1 MIAKKNIIPI
11 LLVIFLGIAVPIKM
25 ISQILYEMSP
35 EGRYENYK
43 EYIAES
49 SELWVKNRDN
59 QFYGKENIIN
69 WYETPDKDGMPPKDI
84 YPPIIYENI
93 KEAIEL
99 TFVEHYDIKDPDR
112 MKRIISEHIESKKTS
127 IIKELQ

>member
-1 MIAKKNIIPI
+1 MISKKHIIPI
-11 LLVIFLGIAVPIKM
+11 LLVLFLGIAVPIKM
-25 ISQILYEMSP
+25 ISQIIYEMSP

-59 QFYGKENIIN
+59 QFYGKENIVT
-69 WYETPDKDGMPPKDI
+69 WYETSDSDGVAPKDI
-84 YPPIIYENI
+84 YPTIIYKNI

-99 TFVEHYDIKDPDR
+99 TFVKHSDIKDPDKMR
-112 MKRIISEHIESKKTS
+112 EIISEHIESKKAN

>member
-1 MIAKKNIIPI
+1 MITKKNIFPI
-11 LLVIFLGIAVPIKM
+11 LLGLFLGIAVPIKM
-25 ISQILYEMSP
+25 ISQIIYEMSP

-43 EYIAES
+43 EYISES

-59 QFYGKENIIN
+59 QFYDKENIIN
-69 WYETPDKDGMPPKDI
+69 WYETPDKDGVPPKDI
-84 YPPIIYENI
+84 YPPIIYQNI

-99 TFVEHYDIKDPDR
+99 TFVEYSDVKDPDK
-112 MKRIISEHIESKKTS
+112 MKKIVSEYIESKKVS